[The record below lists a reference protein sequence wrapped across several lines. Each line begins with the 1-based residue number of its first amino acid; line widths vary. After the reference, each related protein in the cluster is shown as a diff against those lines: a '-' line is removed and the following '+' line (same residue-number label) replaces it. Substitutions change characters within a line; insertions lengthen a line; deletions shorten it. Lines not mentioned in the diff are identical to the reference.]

1 MNKTCLRNG
10 LFDFGC
16 GGGVD
21 FPVWVIVESER
32 SRVKPSFYLAT
43 LFARREAKTRIRQC
57 DWLKLAGEKICREQ
71 VGNAPIFLSVR
82 ANKVAK

>member
-1 MNKTCLRNG
+1 MNKTCLRDG

-21 FPVWVIVESER
+21 FSVWVIVESER

-43 LFARREAKTRIRQC
+43 LFARCEAK
-57 DWLKLAGEKICREQ
+57 
-71 VGNAPIFLSVR
+71 
-82 ANKVAK
+82 NKNPAM